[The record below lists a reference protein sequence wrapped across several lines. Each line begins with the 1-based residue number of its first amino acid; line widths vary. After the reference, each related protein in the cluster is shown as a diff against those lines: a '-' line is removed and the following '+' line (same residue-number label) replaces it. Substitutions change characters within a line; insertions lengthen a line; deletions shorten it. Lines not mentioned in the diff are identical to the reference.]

1 MLRFEHVSLSYGSQK
16 IIDDISFEIAEG
28 QMAVLIGSSGCGK
41 TTTLKMINRL
51 IEPTSGKIY
60 INGKDIA
67 AQDRVE
73 LRRHIG
79 YVIQQIGLFPNMTVA
94 QNICVVPNLL
104 KYSKEACDKIVHELL
119 ELVNLP
125 YEQYAHKYPSEMSG
139 GQQQRIGILRAL
151 AASPPIVLMDE
162 PFSALDPM
170 TRAELQDEVH
180 RLQLRFHK
188 TIVFVTHD
196 MDEAVKL
203 ADRICILQ
211 NGHVVQCDKPENILK
226 HPANEYINSFI
237 GKNRLWENPSFIR
250 AEDIMRPRPITIS
263 QSRTVVQ
270 AVQLMRH
277 YNIDSL
283 LVTGDDNKF
292 AGMVWLQD
300 LIGIDQYSSP
310 ISSFLSD
317 DYLSVRV
324 DDSLSTVLEKVADY
338 GEKDFGILP
347 VLDAEGA
354 IRGFLNR
361 SSLLSTLSRRFIDEP
376 VERDEQ
382 EGA

>member
-16 IIDDISFEIAEG
+16 IIDDISFEIQEG

-170 TRAELQDEVH
+170 TRRTLQQEV
-180 RLQLRFHK
+180 RSLQQKLNK
-188 TIVFVTHD
+188 TFVFVTHD
-196 MDEAVKL
+196 MEEALDL
-203 ADRICILQ
+203 ADVIIFMDHGRI
-211 NGHVVQCDKPENILK
+211 VQTAPPEEMLA
-226 HPANEYINSFI
+226 HPASGLIQDFLGKFINTASHKALTAADFMRT
-237 GKNRLWENPSFIR
+237 GVYTVSLQDAALQRGHPDRGGRRRPLRGHGFHRGHPPQ
-250 AEDIMRPRPITIS
+250 RPRGY
-263 QSRTVVQ
+263 
-270 AVQLMRH
+270 RH
-277 YNIDSL
+277 RSPGAHRHPHRPLRRRRQGL
-283 LVTGDDNKF
+283 L
-292 AGMVWLQD
+292 
-300 LIGIDQYSSP
+300 
-310 ISSFLSD
+310 
-317 DYLSVRV
+317 
-324 DDSLSTVLEKVADY
+324 
-338 GEKDFGILP
+338 
-347 VLDAEGA
+347 
-354 IRGFLNR
+354 
-361 SSLLSTLSRRFIDEP
+361 
-376 VERDEQ
+376 
-382 EGA
+382 

>member
-16 IIDDISFEIAEG
+16 IIDDISFEIQEG

-162 PFSALDPM
+162 PFSALDALTKREIHRWYMGMMDQLKLTTLFITHDIDEAILLSDRIYILAGSPGCIA
-170 TRAELQDEVH
+170 AEL
-180 RLQLRFHK
+180 
-188 TIVFVTHD
+188 TI
-196 MDEAVKL
+196 
-203 ADRICILQ
+203 Q
-211 NGHVVQCDKPENILK
+211 
-226 HPANEYINSFI
+226 
-237 GKNRLWENPSFIR
+237 PS
-250 AEDIMRPRPITIS
+250 RPR
-263 QSRTVVQ
+263 TVDFALSGVFLDYKKQ
-270 AVQLMRH
+270 IL
-277 YNIDSL
+277 SL
-283 LVTGDDNKF
+283 LG
-292 AGMVWLQD
+292 Q
-300 LIGIDQYSSP
+300 S
-310 ISSFLSD
+310 
-317 DYLSVRV
+317 
-324 DDSLSTVLEKVADY
+324 
-338 GEKDFGILP
+338 
-347 VLDAEGA
+347 
-354 IRGFLNR
+354 
-361 SSLLSTLSRRFIDEP
+361 
-376 VERDEQ
+376 
-382 EGA
+382 